1 MIKRRF
7 FNAFVLLLLVTGALA
22 QNVTTD
28 NSFRIGRLKNGM
40 TYYIRHNNKEKGI
53 ADFYIAQRV
62 GSILENPDQR
72 GLAHFL
78 EHMAFN
84 GSKNFKNTDASPS
97 IVHWCE
103 AHGIKFGTNLNAYT
117 SIDETVYN
125 VSAVPV
131 KNAAVVDSTL
141 LILHDWSHYLDL
153 DDKEI
158 DKERGVIHEEWRTR
172 RAGMASQRLME
183 QALPIIYKGTKYEDC
198 MPIGTMEI
206 VDHFPYKVLRD
217 YYHKWYRPDLQA
229 IIVVGDVDVDQMEKK
244 IQAVFSSIPM
254 PDNAAKRDYYPVND
268 NDKMIVASLKDSEQP
283 IMLVTLYMKRDATP
297 DAAKSTIRYQRD
309 GYVDDLIA
317 YMVGERLDE
326 MQDRNPKPC
335 LSASARIGQFL
346 VSRTKEAFTLSFGAR
361 QENIKGSF
369 DAAIGTI
376 EQIRQYGFT
385 SSELERAKA
394 FRRKVIDRQFNERN
408 DRRNSYYVRRAQHNF
423 LDAEPITSEAYNK
436 QLDEQF
442 SREVTL
448 KEVNAAMREAITDR
462 NQVLVVYAPD
472 KPEVKI
478 PSDAELEKMVL
489 DAQKKTYPAYVEKRL
504 DENLIP
510 VLPKKGRIVSEKPAL
525 HGMTELTLSNGVKV
539 YFKKTDYQKDAVV
552 MNFFG
557 EGGSSLY
564 PDKDVLNTKF
574 ISTAVKEGGV
584 GRFSSTELNK
594 VLSDKTV
601 RINAGVGIETQS
613 ISGSSSLKDVRTL
626 FELTYLY
633 FTHLRRDDQAFNA
646 ELNRMRSFLTNRE
659 ASPNVSYNDSIASI
673 VYGNSPR
680 VQPVKASSIDKVSY
694 DRVLQIYKERF
705 SNASNFKMIIMGNI
719 ELSQLQ
725 PLLEQYIASLPATGK
740 KESFVKS
747 YPDVRNC
754 NETHRFE
761 KQMKTPLAR
770 VSIFYTWDEP
780 YTAKAD
786 LALDV
791 FKRVLSI
798 AYTDSVR
805 EEKGGVYG
813 VKLQESL
820 EQSSNPHALLKIAFD
835 TDPDKY
841 DVVMP
846 IITGQIE
853 HIARKGPEAVSLQK
867 VKEYLLKQYDQAAI
881 TNDYWLF
888 VAYNQLRH
896 GIDSDKDYKSLVR
909 NITSSDV
916 QQVARNLLNSKR
928 RIEVTMVSCKDK

>member
-7 FNAFVLLLLVTGALA
+7 LNAFVLLLLVTGALA

-84 GSKNFKNTDASPS
+84 GSKNFKNTAASPS

-131 KNAAVVDSTL
+131 KDAAVVDSTL

-254 PDNAAKRDYYPVND
+254 PANAAKRDYYPVND

-297 DAAKSTIRYQRD
+297 DAEKSTIRYQRD
-309 GYVDDLIA
+309 GYVDDLIS

-346 VSRTKEAFTLSFGAR
+346 VSRTKDAFTLSFGAR

-369 DAAIGTI
+369 DAAVGTI
-376 EQIRQYGFT
+376 EQIRQHGFT
-385 SSELERAKA
+385 PSELERAKA

-510 VLPKKGRIVSEKPAL
+510 VLPKKGRVVSEKPAL

-584 GRFSSTELNK
+584 GHFSSTELNK

-633 FTHLRRDDQAFNA
+633 FTNLRRDDQAFNA

-680 VQPVKASSIDKVSY
+680 VQPVKASSIDEVSY

-719 ELSQLQ
+719 ELSQLR

-740 KESFVKS
+740 KETFVKS

-780 YTAKAD
+780 YTAKVD

-888 VAYNQLRH
+888 VTYNQLRH
-896 GIDSDKDYKSLVR
+896 GIDFDKDYKSLVR

>member
-1 MIKRRF
+1 
-7 FNAFVLLLLVTGALA
+7 
-22 QNVTTD
+22 
-28 NSFRIGRLKNGM
+28 M

-131 KNAAVVDSTL
+131 KDAAVVDSTL

-254 PDNAAKRDYYPVND
+254 PANAAKRDYYPVND

-283 IMLVTLYMKRDATP
+283 IMLVTLYMKRDVTP
-297 DAAKSTIRYQRD
+297 DAEKSTIRYQRD

-346 VSRTKEAFTLSFGAR
+346 VSRTKDAFTLSFGAR

-376 EQIRQYGFT
+376 EQIRQHGFT
-385 SSELERAKA
+385 PSELERAKA

-448 KEVNAAMREAITDR
+448 KEVNDAMREAITDR

-489 DAQKKTYPAYVEKRL
+489 DAQEKTYPAYVEKRL
-504 DENLIP
+504 DEKLIS
-510 VLPKKGRIVSEKPAL
+510 VLPMKGRIVSEKPAL

-680 VQPVKASSIDKVSY
+680 VQPVKASSIDKVNY

-740 KESFVKS
+740 KETFVKS

-888 VAYNQLRH
+888 VTYNQLRH
-896 GIDSDKDYKSLVR
+896 GIDFDKDYKSLVR

>member
-131 KNAAVVDSTL
+131 KDAAVVDSTL

-254 PDNAAKRDYYPVND
+254 PVNAAKRDYYPVND

-297 DAAKSTIRYQRD
+297 DAEKSTIRYQRD

-346 VSRTKEAFTLSFGAR
+346 VSRTKDAFTLSFGAR

-376 EQIRQYGFT
+376 EQIRQHGFT
-385 SSELERAKA
+385 PSELERAKA

-408 DRRNSYYVRRAQHNF
+408 DRRNSYYVRRAQYNF

-489 DAQKKTYPAYVEKRL
+489 DAQKKT
-504 DENLIP
+504 
-510 VLPKKGRIVSEKPAL
+510 
-525 HGMTELTLSNGVKV
+525 
-539 YFKKTDYQKDAVV
+539 
-552 MNFFG
+552 
-557 EGGSSLY
+557 
-564 PDKDVLNTKF
+564 
-574 ISTAVKEGGV
+574 
-584 GRFSSTELNK
+584 
-594 VLSDKTV
+594 
-601 RINAGVGIETQS
+601 
-613 ISGSSSLKDVRTL
+613 
-626 FELTYLY
+626 
-633 FTHLRRDDQAFNA
+633 
-646 ELNRMRSFLTNRE
+646 
-659 ASPNVSYNDSIASI
+659 
-673 VYGNSPR
+673 
-680 VQPVKASSIDKVSY
+680 
-694 DRVLQIYKERF
+694 
-705 SNASNFKMIIMGNI
+705 
-719 ELSQLQ
+719 
-725 PLLEQYIASLPATGK
+725 
-740 KESFVKS
+740 
-747 YPDVRNC
+747 
-754 NETHRFE
+754 
-761 KQMKTPLAR
+761 
-770 VSIFYTWDEP
+770 
-780 YTAKAD
+780 
-786 LALDV
+786 
-791 FKRVLSI
+791 
-798 AYTDSVR
+798 
-805 EEKGGVYG
+805 
-813 VKLQESL
+813 
-820 EQSSNPHALLKIAFD
+820 
-835 TDPDKY
+835 
-841 DVVMP
+841 
-846 IITGQIE
+846 
-853 HIARKGPEAVSLQK
+853 
-867 VKEYLLKQYDQAAI
+867 
-881 TNDYWLF
+881 
-888 VAYNQLRH
+888 
-896 GIDSDKDYKSLVR
+896 
-909 NITSSDV
+909 
-916 QQVARNLLNSKR
+916 
-928 RIEVTMVSCKDK
+928 

>member
-7 FNAFVLLLLVTGALA
+7 LNAFVLLLLVTGALA

-283 IMLVTLYMKRDATP
+283 IILVTLYMKRDATP
-297 DAAKSTIRYQRD
+297 DAEKSTIRYQRD

-346 VSRTKEAFTLSFGAR
+346 VSRTKDAFTLSFGAR

-376 EQIRQYGFT
+376 EQIRQHGFT

-448 KEVNAAMREAITDR
+448 KEVNAVMREAITDR

-694 DRVLQIYKERF
+694 DRILQIYKERF

-888 VAYNQLRH
+888 VVYNQLRH
-896 GIDSDKDYKSLVR
+896 GIDFDKDYKSLVR

>member
-131 KNAAVVDSTL
+131 KNPAVVDSTL

-254 PDNAAKRDYYPVND
+254 PANAAKRNYYPVND

-297 DAAKSTIRYQRD
+297 DAEKSTIRYQRD
-309 GYVDDLIA
+309 GYVDDLIS

-346 VSRTKEAFTLSFGAR
+346 VSRTKDAFTLSFGAR

-376 EQIRQYGFT
+376 EQIRQHGFT
-385 SSELERAKA
+385 PSELERAKA

-510 VLPKKGRIVSEKPAL
+510 VLPKKGRVVSEKPAL

-896 GIDSDKDYKSLVR
+896 GIDFYKDYKSLVR

>member
-206 VDHFPYKVLRD
+206 VDHFPYQVLRD

-254 PDNAAKRDYYPVND
+254 PANAAKRNYYPVND

-297 DAAKSTIRYQRD
+297 DAEKSTIRYQRD

-317 YMVGERLDE
+317 YMVGEHLDE

-346 VSRTKEAFTLSFGAR
+346 VSRTKDAFTLSFGAR
-361 QENIKGSF
+361 QEDIKGSF

-376 EQIRQYGFT
+376 EQIRQHGFT

-489 DAQKKTYPAYVEKRL
+489 DAQKKTYHAYVEKRL

-510 VLPKKGRIVSEKPAL
+510 VLPKKGRVVSEKPAL

-539 YFKKTDYQKDAVV
+539 YFKKTD
-552 MNFFG
+552 
-557 EGGSSLY
+557 
-564 PDKDVLNTKF
+564 
-574 ISTAVKEGGV
+574 
-584 GRFSSTELNK
+584 
-594 VLSDKTV
+594 
-601 RINAGVGIETQS
+601 
-613 ISGSSSLKDVRTL
+613 
-626 FELTYLY
+626 
-633 FTHLRRDDQAFNA
+633 
-646 ELNRMRSFLTNRE
+646 
-659 ASPNVSYNDSIASI
+659 
-673 VYGNSPR
+673 
-680 VQPVKASSIDKVSY
+680 
-694 DRVLQIYKERF
+694 
-705 SNASNFKMIIMGNI
+705 
-719 ELSQLQ
+719 
-725 PLLEQYIASLPATGK
+725 
-740 KESFVKS
+740 
-747 YPDVRNC
+747 
-754 NETHRFE
+754 
-761 KQMKTPLAR
+761 
-770 VSIFYTWDEP
+770 
-780 YTAKAD
+780 
-786 LALDV
+786 
-791 FKRVLSI
+791 
-798 AYTDSVR
+798 
-805 EEKGGVYG
+805 
-813 VKLQESL
+813 
-820 EQSSNPHALLKIAFD
+820 
-835 TDPDKY
+835 
-841 DVVMP
+841 
-846 IITGQIE
+846 
-853 HIARKGPEAVSLQK
+853 
-867 VKEYLLKQYDQAAI
+867 
-881 TNDYWLF
+881 
-888 VAYNQLRH
+888 
-896 GIDSDKDYKSLVR
+896 
-909 NITSSDV
+909 
-916 QQVARNLLNSKR
+916 
-928 RIEVTMVSCKDK
+928 

>member
-131 KNAAVVDSTL
+131 KDAAVVDSTL

-172 RAGMASQRLME
+172 RAGMASQRLIE

-254 PDNAAKRDYYPVND
+254 PANAAKRNYYPVND

-297 DAAKSTIRYQRD
+297 DAEKSTIRYQRD
-309 GYVDDLIA
+309 GYVDDLIS

-346 VSRTKEAFTLSFGAR
+346 VSRTKDAFTLSFGAR

-376 EQIRQYGFT
+376 EQIRQHGFT
-385 SSELERAKA
+385 PSELERAKA
-394 FRRKVIDRQFNERN
+394 FCRKVIDRQFNERN
-408 DRRNSYYVRRAQHNF
+408 DRRNSYYVRRAQYNF

-472 KPEVKI
+472 KPELKI

-504 DENLIP
+504 DEKLIP

-896 GIDSDKDYKSLVR
+896 GIDFDKDYKSLVR

>member
-131 KNAAVVDSTL
+131 KNPAVVDSTL

-198 MPIGTMEI
+198 MSIGTMEI

-254 PDNAAKRDYYPVND
+254 PANAAKRDYYPVND

-297 DAAKSTIRYQRD
+297 DAEKSTIRYQRD

-346 VSRTKEAFTLSFGAR
+346 VSRTKDAFTLSFGAR

-376 EQIRQYGFT
+376 EQIRQHGFT
-385 SSELERAKA
+385 PSELERAKA

-408 DRRNSYYVRRAQHNF
+408 DRRNSYYVRRAQYNF

-504 DENLIP
+504 DEKLIP

-680 VQPVKASSIDKVSY
+680 VQPVKASSIDKVNY

-888 VAYNQLRH
+888 VVYNQLRH
-896 GIDSDKDYKSLVR
+896 GIDFDKDYKSLVR